1 MKKNMLL
8 IVSALLLGGCIRGE
22 GLHRA
27 MPFIEPCP
35 HYNRLQVATYYGT
48 NAPVKKPYGTVA
60 PYYNEGEVKQPFERI
75 AFMSCEGQMS
85 EEAAIL
91 KAMLYRGADMGA
103 DGILLNAGGIGQEEM
118 GVIPI
123 QGEGQSTSVH
133 VTRESINV
141 RWGWMSQVGGNT
153 FVFRAQA
160 IRFKKSN

>member
-1 MKKNMLL
+1 MKRNIILAVL
-8 IVSALLLGGCIRGE
+8 AFVLGGCIRGE

-48 NAPVKKPYGTVA
+48 NAAVKKPYGTVA

-75 AFMSCEGQMS
+75 AFMSCEGHMS

-103 DGILLNAGGIGQEEM
+103 DGILLNARGVGQVETMPNAE
-118 GVIPI
+118 GSAA
-123 QGEGQSTSVH
+123 GENINL
-133 VTRESINV
+133 SI
-141 RWGWMSQVGGNT
+141 RWGWMAHVGGDT
-153 FVFRAQA
+153 YVYRAQA
-160 IRFKKSN
+160 IRFKKSD